1 MPSAKKLV
9 DSCETLI
16 SLPEIYLRV
25 REVID
30 DPHSSMEDLAN
41 ALSLDPSMTA
51 RVLQLVNSPLY
62 GIPRK
67 IDTLSQAVNLL
78 GMRPVANVVFAT
90 NVAKAFAQLPPSVM
104 NMTDYWRKSVLC
116 ALIAVHLARACGMQ
130 DGERLFVAGLLRDV
144 GHLVLYYT
152 VPERA
157 QSALIEAANFN
168 QPLDEVERANIG
180 CDYAEV
186 GGDLMK
192 KWEMPERLEQAIRW
206 QLTPLRASKAERD
219 AAIVKVAGACADS
232 FETLGA
238 KVELPAAGME
248 DALALLRISEDEV
261 KKLVREAQSQQRET
275 LAMIYPAAMAMAA

>member
-1 MPSAKKLV
+1 MPSANKLV

-116 ALIAVHLARACGMQ
+116 ALVAVQLARACGMQ
-130 DGERLFVAGLLRDV
+130 DSERLFVAGLLRDV

-180 CDYAEV
+180 CDYADV

-219 AAIVKVAGACADS
+219 AAIVKVAGACADC

-238 KVELPAAGME
+238 KFELPAAGME
-248 DALALLRISEDEV
+248 DALALLRITEDEV
-261 KKLVREAQSQQRET
+261 NKLVLEAQTQQRET
-275 LAMIYPAAMAMAA
+275 LAMIYPAAMTIAA